1 MKKEGLS
8 KNRIAP
14 LAINP
19 RVLDLPFI
27 EVPLFLAFRHI
38 FFRFVT
44 YSQIETYLCIS
55 MKLLIVEDEDG
66 LRGTIVSFLEE
77 VGYQCEDA
85 TQLGMALNKVNDYEY
100 DCVLVDI
107 GLPDGNGLQLI
118 REIKKIAPTTGV
130 LVISARNSL
139 DDKIT
144 GLELGADDYLAKPF
158 HLAELNARVKSIL
171 RRVKYDG
178 KIEVN
183 IERLRIL
190 PESRQVFCDDEAIV
204 LTKKEFDLLAFFVA
218 NANRVLTKESI
229 AEHLWGDLADAADT
243 FDFVYSQI
251 KNLRRKLLDKTSIDY
266 LKNLYGIGY
275 MFQTDRG

>member
-1 MKKEGLS
+1 
-8 KNRIAP
+8 
-14 LAINP
+14 
-19 RVLDLPFI
+19 
-27 EVPLFLAFRHI
+27 
-38 FFRFVT
+38 
-44 YSQIETYLCIS
+44 
-55 MKLLIVEDEDG
+55 MKLLVVEDQDE
-66 LRGTIVSFLEE
+66 LRETIVGFLEE
-77 VGYQCEDA
+77 IGYQCEQA
-85 TQLGMALNKVNDYEY
+85 TRLGVATNRVNDYEY

-107 GLPDGNGLQLI
+107 GLPDGSGLQLI

-158 HLAELNARVKSIL
+158 HLAELNARIKSIL

-178 KIEVN
+178 KIEIK

-190 PESRQVFCDDEAIV
+190 PESRQVFFDNELIV

-218 NANRVLTKESI
+218 NVNRVLTKESI
-229 AEHLWGDLADAADT
+229 AEHLWGDFADAADT

-266 LKNLYGIGY
+266 FKNVYGIGY
-275 MFQTDRG
+275 IFQVEKE

>member
-1 MKKEGLS
+1 
-8 KNRIAP
+8 
-14 LAINP
+14 
-19 RVLDLPFI
+19 
-27 EVPLFLAFRHI
+27 
-38 FFRFVT
+38 
-44 YSQIETYLCIS
+44 
-55 MKLLIVEDEDG
+55 MKLLVVEDEDG
-66 LRGTIVSFLEE
+66 LRETIVSFLEE
-77 VGYQCEDA
+77 EGYQCEQA
-85 TQLGMALNKVNDYEY
+85 TRLNVALNKVADYEY

-107 GLPDGNGLQLI
+107 GLPDGSGLQLI

-139 DDKIT
+139 DDKVA

-158 HLAELNARVKSIL
+158 HLAELNARIKSIL

-190 PESRQVFCDDEAIV
+190 PESRQVFFDDEAVV
-204 LTKKEFDLLAFFVA
+204 LTKKEFDLLAFFAA

-229 AEHLWGDLADAADT
+229 AEHLWGDFADAADT

-251 KNLRRKLLDKTSIDY
+251 KNLRRKLLEKTGIDY
-266 LKNLYGIGY
+266 FKNVYGIGY
-275 MFQTDRG
+275 MFQVDKK